1 MQLNVAVHG
10 IGGDAS
16 LSFTKE
22 HIRVRWKETTLK
34 ERRMVGSLVRRA
46 RKLNMQV
53 CTVDADGKPD
63 KPAYSKD
70 LPGLFKN
77 AKGGEL
83 ILQQGDKDAIKN
95 IAKELIEDEI
105 EVGGLVMEAKPD
117 GTWRMLQKGEF
128 KPEPE
133 KKQELQ
139 VSRPVG
145 GG

>member
-10 IGGDAS
+10 VGGDAS
-16 LSFTKE
+16 LSFAKE
-22 HIRVRWKETTLK
+22 HIRVRWKEATFK
-34 ERRMVGSLVRRA
+34 ERRMVGALVKRG
-46 RKLNMQV
+46 RKLQMEV

-77 AKGGEL
+77 AQGGEL
-83 ILQQGDKDAIKN
+83 ILQQGEKDAIKT

-105 EVGGLVMEAKPD
+105 EVGGLVMEAQAD
-117 GTWRMLQKGEF
+117 GTWRLLKKGEF

-133 KKQELQ
+133 KKQEVQ
-139 VSRPVG
+139 VSRPVRG
-145 GG
+145 G